1 MKDNPISKE
10 DTAKIQKDIIKGDNP
25 KAQIPEKVSEKQDN
39 KEKSQYI
46 PIRITSTPK
55 QNMEIETHNRYN
67 PLVDIDPETTL
78 FKIPHT
84 GNINQTTAPLFAVL
98 SVSAL
103 PQKPHPT
110 RNYNIT
116 GNPHPRKIE
125 IKAELQQK
133 TIANPTHNTKTEKE
147 QNLNQ
152 ENNQIKVIIF
162 LSTDGHPPMEHQRTK
177 IKL

>member
-84 GNINQTTAPLFAVL
+84 GNINQTTAPPPRH
-98 SVSAL
+98 SL
-103 PQKPHPT
+103 PLRPSPKPPSHEESHSRGKTPT
-110 RNYNIT
+110 
-116 GNPHPRKIE
+116 PLPRKIE
-125 IKAELQQK
+125 I
-133 TIANPTHNTKTEKE
+133 IARTSTKNHSQPDPQH
-147 QNLNQ
+147 QNRERAKSEPRKQPNKSHHLPQ
-152 ENNQIKVIIF
+152 
-162 LSTDGHPPMEHQRTK
+162 H
-177 IKL
+177 

>member
-39 KEKSQYI
+39 EEKSQFI

-84 GNINQTTAPLFAVL
+84 GNINQTTAPPPRH
-98 SVSAL
+98 SL
-103 PQKPHPT
+103 PLRPSPKPPSHEESHSRGKSPPT
-110 RNYNIT
+110 KNRDKGRTPTKN
-116 GNPHPRKIE
+116 
-125 IKAELQQK
+125 
-133 TIANPTHNTKTEKE
+133 IANRTHNTKTKKE
-147 QNLNQ
+147 PNMNQ
-152 ENNQIKVIIF
+152 
-162 LSTDGHPPMEHQRTK
+162 
-177 IKL
+177 